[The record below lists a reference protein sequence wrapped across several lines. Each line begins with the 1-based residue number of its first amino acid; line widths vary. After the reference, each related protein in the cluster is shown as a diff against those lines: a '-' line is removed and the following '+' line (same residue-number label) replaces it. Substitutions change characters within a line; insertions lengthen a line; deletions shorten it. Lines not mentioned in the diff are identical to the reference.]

1 MDIEISKYDIES
13 MQEFSEY
20 RLLMIEEAEFILSNK
35 KDYIQQN
42 FLPDE
47 AKIMRISDLSDF
59 FVLEDEPTI
68 VDDLTIMGD
77 IIRLKKF
84 ISSGSTRDYLYH

>member
-1 MDIEISKYDIES
+1 MDLEISKYDIES

-68 VDDLTIMGD
+68 VDDLAIMGD

>member
-1 MDIEISKYDIES
+1 MDLEISKYDIES

-59 FVLEDEPTI
+59 FLLEDEPTI

>member
-1 MDIEISKYDIES
+1 MNLELTKYDIES

>member
-1 MDIEISKYDIES
+1 MDLEISKYDIES

-68 VDDLTIMGD
+68 VYDLTIMGD

-84 ISSGSTRDYLYH
+84 ISSGSARDYLYH

>member
-1 MDIEISKYDIES
+1 MDLEISKYDIES

-35 KDYIQQN
+35 KDYIQQD

>member
-1 MDIEISKYDIES
+1 MDLEISKYDIES

>member
-1 MDIEISKYDIES
+1 VDLEISKYDIES